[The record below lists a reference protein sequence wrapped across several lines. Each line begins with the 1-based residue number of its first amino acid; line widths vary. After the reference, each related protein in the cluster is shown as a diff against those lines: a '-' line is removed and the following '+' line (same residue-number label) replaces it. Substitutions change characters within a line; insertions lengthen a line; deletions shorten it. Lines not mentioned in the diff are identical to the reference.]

1 VSWEAETTVER
12 DFDIIGPIRAIETIA
27 TGRGIRV
34 LDRLNREYGKG
45 IWRKLKGIA
54 RVRLPDGT
62 IGEAEVHWFEA
73 HGIGKRRMKIK
84 RLIE

>member
-1 VSWEAETTVER
+1 VQS
-12 DFDIIGPIRAIETIA
+12 DFDLIAEIRAIETIA
-27 TGRGIRV
+27 TGRGIRI
-34 LDRLNREYGKG
+34 LDRLNQEYGKG
-45 IWRKLKGIA
+45 NWRKLKGIA

-62 IGEAEVHWFEA
+62 IAEAEIHWFEA